1 VTEASPQ
8 PLLARVSEAATALA
22 CSEDQIRK
30 FIAEGKLPRVPL
42 GKAGVRTTWAAIR
55 ALAEAGEAV
64 A

>member
-1 VTEASPQ
+1 VRPR
-8 PLLARVSEAATALA
+8 PLSR

-42 GKAGVRTTWAAIR
+42 CKARVRTTWAAIK